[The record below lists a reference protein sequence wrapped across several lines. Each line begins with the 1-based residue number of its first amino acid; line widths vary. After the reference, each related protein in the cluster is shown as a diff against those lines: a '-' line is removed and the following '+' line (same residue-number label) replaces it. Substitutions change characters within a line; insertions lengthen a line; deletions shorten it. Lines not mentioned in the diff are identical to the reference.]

1 MRKLNIDDVFSFSE
15 ILDLMDLQTDLNEV
29 MADAMKQDNPQAY
42 MGGQMM
48 LMVMKNLHKA
58 KEPIKQFIADV
69 SGKDL
74 KQVNEMKFTELK
86 DILVDVFTD
95 EDIADFFNSLLIAE
109 QN

>member
-15 ILDLMDLQTDLNEV
+15 ILDVMDLQADLNDV
-29 MADAMKQDNPQAY
+29 MKQAQRQDDPQSY

-69 SGKDL
+69 SDK
-74 KQVNEMKFTELK
+74 KIEEVNDMKFTELK
-86 DILVDVFTD
+86 DVLVEVFTD
-95 EDIADFFNSLLIAE
+95 DDIGDFFNSLFIAE
-109 QN
+109 QK